1 MSLSIDRLCDVVG
14 YRLSDEQL
22 AAVTADLTK
31 PLRVVAGAGSGKTSV
46 MAARVVWAVGNGFI
60 DPEQALGLT
69 FTTKAAAELSSRIS
83 KLLDRLDDFPGEALV
98 STYHSFA
105 HQLVTEH
112 GLRLGVEPGA
122 RMLADNENH
131 HLAYRVLRDTRLPL
145 SGFGKGPGGLVG
157 DVIALDQQM
166 SEHVVTA
173 QQVRDSDQ
181 RFIEQVNGLEKTVAA
196 DRNAR
201 DIAERRVQLVAVV
214 EELRAAKLAADVVDF
229 ADLLR
234 FGSQLALDHPDV
246 SATCRERWQLVML
259 DEYQDTSI
267 VQARMLSGLFGG
279 GHSVTAVGDPLQGI
293 YGWRGASVQA
303 MDEFP
308 DLFGDTRGNPART
321 CELSISQRSG
331 PAILDVANRLAEPLR
346 DANPSVVTLRPRIDD
361 AGLTPSDGIRA
372 ALFTTYEQESQWIAE
387 RIAEQVVAGV
397 EPERI
402 AVLCR
407 AGKDFEP
414 IVNALHVRGVPAEVS
429 ALEGLLAQPEVVD
442 VISTLQVLH
451 DPTSNPAA
459 LRLLL
464 GPRWRIGARDLAI
477 LGRRADYLARDAAT
491 FSSPVTDPDG
501 PRLDSALA
509 DAIAGSDPVD
519 VVSLIEAVEDP
530 GPDTIY
536 AYTEDARQ
544 RFANLTAELR
554 TLRAAVG
561 HPLVD
566 LVEAVIERTGL
577 DVEVA
582 LAAWRS
588 NGTGPSHSRGMAAL
602 AGVRGLVATF
612 EDLDGDTSLGSFLAW
627 VESVEQFG
635 GQPDLELV
643 PASGAVQVMTIHK
656 AKGLEWDVVVVA
668 DVVKGS
674 FPSTESRST
683 FIGSQAQI
691 PSEVRGDRA
700 ALPAMVGF
708 GTKAH
713 DAYKA
718 AMKTHV
724 LDEETRLAYVAATRP
739 RRLLLASGH
748 WWGPTQIKTRGPS
761 EFLYAI
767 RDSYLQPREEDPWH
781 PEPEPDSKNPRLEAT
796 EQFQWPALGDS
807 ALSSRR
813 SAAAQRVRDALNVRE
828 TVTPVDDPTLSPSD
842 QTIVDQWDAD
852 LQVLLD
858 ERDRPGQQRHV
869 QLPDTLSASALMA
882 ITKDRESFTRNLV
895 RPMPQAPN
903 ARARRG
909 TRFHEWV
916 EHRFGQRPLF
926 EEIPGAAEGE
936 VLPDE
941 DMAALQ
947 EAFRRS
953 EFADREPWGIEVP
966 FTVVLGGRVIK
977 GRIDAVYRNG
987 EDWEVVDWKTNE
999 RTTSDPLQLAVY
1011 RIALATTYGIDP
1023 DKIRAAFFY
1032 VSRSEVTWHD
1042 DLQTAEELAA
1052 LVRGE
1057 QASVE
1062 R

>member
-1 MSLSIDRLCDVVG
+1 MSLSIDRLCDIVG

-22 AAVTADLTK
+22 EAVTADLTK

-69 FTTKAAAELSSRIS
+69 FTTKAAAELGSRIR

-122 RMLADNENH
+122 RMLADNENY

-145 SGFGKGPGGLVG
+145 SGFGKGPAGLVG
-157 DVIALDQQM
+157 DVIALDQQL
-166 SEHVVTA
+166 SEHVVTP
-173 QQVRDSDQ
+173 QQVRDSD
-181 RFIEQVNGLEKTVAA
+181 RRLIEQVDGLDKTVSD
-196 DRNAR
+196 DRKAR
-201 DIAERRVQLVAVV
+201 DIASRRIQLMDVV
-214 EELRAAKLAADVVDF
+214 DELRAAKLAGDVVDF

-234 FGSQLALDHPDV
+234 FGSQLALEHPDV
-246 SATCRERWQLVML
+246 STICRERWQLVML

-308 DLFGDTRGNPART
+308 DLFPDKQGNPART

-346 DANPSVVTLRPRIDD
+346 DANPSVVTLKPRIDE
-361 AGLTPSDGIRA
+361 AGLTPPDGIRA
-372 ALFTTYEQESQWIAE
+372 ALFTTYAQESQWIAD
-387 RIAEQVVAGV
+387 RIAEQLAAGV
-397 EPERI
+397 EPDRI

-407 AGKDFEP
+407 AGKDFAAT
-414 IVNALHVRGVPAEVS
+414 VDALHAQGIPAEVS
-429 ALEGLLAQPEVVD
+429 ALEGLLAQPEVID
-442 VISTLQVLH
+442 VISTLEVLY
-451 DPTSNPAA
+451 DPTANPAA

-477 LGRRADYLARDAAT
+477 LGRRASYLARVAQPRSAKQDA
-491 FSSPVTDPDG
+491 DG
-501 PRLDSALA
+501 DTSVDSALA
-509 DAIAGSDPVD
+509 KAIAGSDPVD

-530 GPDTIY
+530 GSAASF
-536 AYTEDARQ
+536 AYSEDARQ
-544 RFANLTAELR
+544 RFSDLTAELNS
-554 TLRAAVG
+554 LRSAVG

-588 NGTGPSHSRGMAAL
+588 GGAVPNHNRGMAAL
-602 AGVRGLVATF
+602 AGIRNLVATF
-612 EDLDGDTSLGSFLAW
+612 SDLDGDTGLGSFLAW
-627 VESVEQFG
+627 VQSVEQFG
-635 GQPDLELV
+635 GEPGLEMV

-656 AKGLEWDVVVVA
+656 AKGLEWDVVLVA
-668 DVVKGS
+668 DVVQGS
-674 FPSTESRST
+674 FPSTKSRST
-683 FIGSQAQI
+683 AISSQAQI

-700 ALPAMVGF
+700 ALPTMVGF

-713 DAYKA
+713 TAFQA
-718 AMKTHV
+718 AMKSHV

-748 WWGPTQIKTRGPS
+748 WWGPTQTKTRGPS

-767 RDSYLQPREEDPWH
+767 RDSCLQPSDEDPWH
-781 PEPEPDSKNPRLEAT
+781 PEPEADAKNPLLEAV
-796 EQFQWPALGDS
+796 EQYEWPAMGDADLHGKRGKAAELVRAAMTADEAVPDLPVG
-807 ALSSRR
+807 AL
-813 SAAAQRVRDALNVRE
+813 
-828 TVTPVDDPTLSPSD
+828 TPSE
-842 QTIVDQWDAD
+842 QTTVDQWDAD

-858 ERDRPGQQRHV
+858 ERNRPAQQRHV
-869 QLPDTLSASALMA
+869 QLPETLSASSLMA
-882 ITKDRESFTRNLV
+882 ITKDRDGFTRNLV

-909 TRFHEWV
+909 TRFHDWV
-916 EHRFGQRPLF
+916 EHRFGQRTLF
-926 EEIPGAAEGE
+926 EEIPGAAEGDG
-936 VLPDE
+936 LADT
-941 DMAALQ
+941 DLAQLQ
-947 EAFRRS
+947 EAFLRS

-966 FTVVLGGRVIK
+966 FSIVLGGRVIK
-977 GRIDAVYRNG
+977 GRIDAVYRSG

-1011 RIALATTYGIDP
+1011 RVALAATYGIDLAN
-1023 DKIRAAFFY
+1023 IRAAFFY
-1032 VSRSEVTWHD
+1032 VSRNEVSWHEG
-1042 DLQTAEELAA
+1042 LQTAEELVA
-1052 LVRGE
+1052 LVTGE
-1057 QASVE
+1057 QPTNGG
-1062 R
+1062 